1 MGKEFCALEDLVILK
16 TTAWIFDLDGTLV
29 DSSKQIGDSINCARK
44 EFGFHPLPLSK
55 VEELIG
61 LPITHFLRD
70 IEIDEIEEKDLILRF
85 RQILEIGI
93 LRGNHVFPGV
103 TDFLNKLK
111 NANLKTGIATSK
123 PTYLAELVVKNSSLN
138 GLLDFVQGTEG
149 FPAKPDPTCIQKT
162 MARLE
167 SNKAIMVGDRI
178 EDIQAAIAAGIN
190 SIGIAHSFHNKAT
203 LKAAGAVHV
212 FDTFLEF
219 AQSKESLRL
228 LVD

>member
-55 VEELIG
+55 VEELVG
-61 LPITHFLRD
+61 LPVHHFLRD
-70 IEIDEIEEKDLILRF
+70 IELNKIQEKDLILRF
-85 RQILEIGI
+85 RQILEIEI
-93 LRGNHVFPGV
+93 SRENHVFPGV
-103 TDFLNKLK
+103 TEFLNQIKSEG
-111 NANLKTGIATSK
+111 LKTGIATSK
-123 PTYLAELVVKNSSLN
+123 PTYLAELVVKHSSLN
-138 GLLDFVQGTEG
+138 GLFDVVQGTEG

-162 MARLE
+162 MARLDT
-167 SNKAIMVGDRI
+167 NKAIMVGDRI
-178 EDIQAAIAAGIN
+178 EDIQAAIAAGID
-190 SIGIAHSFHNKAT
+190 SIGIAHSFHDKAT
-203 LKAAGAVHV
+203 LKAAGAVQV

-219 AQSKESLRL
+219 VQSKESLRR

>member
-1 MGKEFCALEDLVILK
+1 MGKEFCALENLVILK

-55 VEELIG
+55 VEELVG
-61 LPITHFLRD
+61 LPITYFLRD
-70 IEIDEIEEKDLILRF
+70 IEVNKIDEKDLILRF
-85 RQILEIGI
+85 RQILEMEIS
-93 LRGNHVFPGV
+93 RENHVFPGV

-111 NANLKTGIATSK
+111 NARLKAGIATSK
-123 PTYLAELVVKNSSLN
+123 PTYLAELVVKNSSLH
-138 GLLDFVQGTEG
+138 GLLDVVQGTEG
-149 FPAKPDPTCIQKT
+149 FPAKPDPTCIQKA

-167 SNKAIMVGDRI
+167 TDKAIMVGDRI
-178 EDIQAAIAAGIN
+178 EDIQAAIAAGID
-190 SIGIAHSFHNKAT
+190 SIGIAHSFHDKAT
-203 LKAAGAVHV
+203 LEAAGAVHV

-219 AQSKESLRL
+219 VQSKESLRL

>member
-29 DSSKQIGDSINCARK
+29 DSSKQIGDSINYARK

-55 VEELIG
+55 VEELVG

-70 IEIDEIEEKDLILRF
+70 VEVNKVDERDLILRF
-85 RQILEIGI
+85 RQILEMEI
-93 LRGNHVFPGV
+93 LRHNLIYPGV
-103 TDFLNKLK
+103 RDFLSQLK
-111 NANLKTGIATSK
+111 RDGVKTGIATSK
-123 PTYLAELVVKNSSLN
+123 PTYLAELVVKNSSLH
-138 GLLDFVQGTEG
+138 GLLDVVQGTEG
-149 FPAKPDPTCIQKT
+149 FPAKPDPTCIHKA

-167 SNKAIMVGDRI
+167 TDKAIMVGDRI
-178 EDIQAAIAAGIN
+178 EDMQAAIAAGIDP
-190 SIGIAHSFHNKAT
+190 IGIAHSFHDKAT
-203 LKAAGAVHV
+203 LEAAGAVHV

-219 AQSKESLRL
+219 VQSKESLRL

>member
-1 MGKEFCALEDLVILK
+1 MGQEFCALEDLVILK